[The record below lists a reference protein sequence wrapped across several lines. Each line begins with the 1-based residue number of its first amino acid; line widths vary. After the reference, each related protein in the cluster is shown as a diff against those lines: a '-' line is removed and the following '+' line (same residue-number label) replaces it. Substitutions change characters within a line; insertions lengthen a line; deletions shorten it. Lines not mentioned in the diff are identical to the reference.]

1 MADKLF
7 IGPRVRRL
15 REARGWT
22 LDACAARL
30 GLSISYLSQ
39 IETNQRP
46 VTARVLISLMRVF
59 EVDAATFD
67 ADDEDR
73 LGGAGGGGGGGRAAV
88 GGRDHAGGAP
98 PPAPPPPVPAP
109 APRLAPAGRT
119 TEGDRGGR

>member
-1 MADKLF
+1 MAGKLF

-15 REARGWT
+15 RETRGWT
-22 LDACAARL
+22 LDVCAARL
-30 GLSISYLSQ
+30 ELSISYLSQ

-73 LGGAGGGGGGGRAAV
+73 LVADLREATAEGA
-88 GGRDHAGGAP
+88 AGEP
-98 PPAPPPPVPAP
+98 PS
-109 APRLAPAGRT
+109 L
-119 TEGDRGGR
+119 DRKSVV